1 MRSTVV
7 EFFAHQLNTD
17 PDIFGEVIDALE
29 HITDKKKVLEHFYTE
44 NQEKVRKILSD
55 LKLTYPTAEQVYE
68 TVGKNVKKLDKKIY
82 ELLDRPQ
89 CISNESCANLISAV
103 LALNTNRTG
112 FFLKRKV
119 AESLLRENPPKKIM
133 AELGYKNV
141 EEMIEREDLFE
152 IYAALRFI
160 EKREWLNST
169 YIAAYRELK
178 KDDFEVR
185 AIEIRV
191 LDINKWK
198 KITEAFVGKKLH
210 PMSHLKE
217 LGLIFLVPSEELK
230 DASTTYLFA
239 MTSHYLDEVT
249 LYSNYLKYHSEDE
262 FFGEKIVSAIR
273 GDVPTAVLSKG
284 QPNLWLVIQR
294 YLFKEDP
301 NDVRLGIPHI
311 NPEALYHRGASRT
324 LLKMAKFVPALH
336 LLIWEHTNYVAVWFP
351 TRTGKEELVNF
362 NFMDNIMSVM
372 NKRKLKD
379 RYTYHFH
386 EALWN
391 KIFINYF
398 GVEKMEDVIVKN
410 LLNGWFD
417 IRKI

>member
-1 MRSTVV
+1 MRNTVI
-7 EFFAHQLNTD
+7 EFFAHQLNVD
-17 PDIFGEVIDALE
+17 PDIFGKAIDTLG
-29 HITDKKKVLEHFYTE
+29 HITDKERVLEHFYTE
-44 NQEKVRKILSD
+44 NQEKVRKILRD

-68 TVGKNVKKLDKKIY
+68 AICENIKKLDKQIY
-82 ELLDRPQ
+82 ELLEKPE
-89 CISNESCANLISAV
+89 CVSNEGCANLISAV
-103 LALNTNRTG
+103 LALHTNRTG

-119 AESLLRENPPKKIM
+119 AESLLRENPPRRIM
-133 AELGYKNV
+133 AELGYKDV
-141 EEMIEREDLFE
+141 EEMIEKEDLFE

-262 FFGEKIVSAIR
+262 FFGEKMVSAIR
-273 GDVPTAVLSKG
+273 GDVPTAVLAKG
-284 QPNLWLVIQR
+284 QPYLWLLIQR

-336 LLIWEHTNYVAVWFP
+336 FLIWEHTNYVAVWFP
-351 TRTGKEELVNF
+351 SRLGGTELVNF
-362 NFMDNIMSVM
+362 NFMDNVMSVM
-372 NKRKLKD
+372 NKHKFKD

-398 GVEKMEDVIVKN
+398 GVEKMEDVIVEN